1 MNRLRSGGRHFVLHR
16 HEFVFLGSWSVIASL
31 SPPLFLFLFLSL
43 VSALHST
50 QPRALSLSLS
60 LSFLPLS
67 IHTYRSTDP
76 SLFFF
81 RKRPCKNTS
90 SSLSLSLSLAASPSF
105 FPHFVSKPTRHFEYK
120 KNLTPFRSI
129 RHRFDISSSHTRT
142 FGRIKS
148 RNWIGR
154 RFLCSVIKGNK
165 RVLHVLIGKGGYRGK
180 VIGLSSEISVKPDGV
195 FFSGALDF
203 CINLFGN
210 CFQN

>member
-16 HEFVFLGSWSVIASL
+16 HEFVFLGSWSVTASL
-31 SPPLFLFLFLSL
+31 SPLFLFLFLSL

>member
-1 MNRLRSGGRHFVLHR
+1 MCCIDMNLYSSGAGRS
-16 HEFVFLGSWSVIASL
+16 
-31 SPPLFLFLFLSL
+31 PLLSL
-43 VSALHST
+43 L
-50 QPRALSLSLS
+50 
-60 LSFLPLS
+60 
-67 IHTYRSTDP
+67 
-76 SLFFF
+76 
-81 RKRPCKNTS
+81 
-90 SSLSLSLSLAASPSF
+90 SSLSLSLSLSRFRVAFDAASSSLSLFLFPSSNFPYTHTDRPIHPSFSFGKGHVKIHRPLFLSLSLASPSSS

>member
-16 HEFVFLGSWSVIASL
+16 HEFVFLGSWSVTASL
-31 SPPLFLFLFLSL
+31 SPLFLFLFLSL

-50 QPRALSLSLS
+50 QPRALSLSLFP
-60 LSFLPLS
+60 SFHFPYTHTDRPIHPSFSFGKGHVKIHRPL
-67 IHTYRSTDP
+67 
-76 SLFFF
+76 F
-81 RKRPCKNTS
+81 
-90 SSLSLSLSLAASPSF
+90 LSLSLASPSSS

-180 VIGLSSEISVKPDGV
+180 VIGLSSEIPVKPDGV

>member
-1 MNRLRSGGRHFVLHR
+1 MCCIDMNLYSSGAGRSPL
-16 HEFVFLGSWSVIASL
+16 LSLLSSL
-31 SPPLFLFLFLSL
+31 SLSL
-43 VSALHST
+43 SLSRFRVAFDAASS
-50 QPRALSLSLS
+50 SLSLS

>member
-1 MNRLRSGGRHFVLHR
+1 MVDATLCCIDMNLYSSGAGRSPLLSLLSFS
-16 HEFVFLGSWSVIASL
+16 FSFSL
-31 SPPLFLFLFLSL
+31 SFPRCIRRSL
-43 VSALHST
+43 E
-50 QPRALSLSLS
+50 LSLSLFP
-60 LSFLPLS
+60 SFHFPYTHTDRPIHPSFSFGKGHVKIHRPL
-67 IHTYRSTDP
+67 
-76 SLFFF
+76 F
-81 RKRPCKNTS
+81 
-90 SSLSLSLSLAASPSF
+90 LSLSLASPSSS

-180 VIGLSSEISVKPDGV
+180 VIGLSSEIPVKPDGV
-195 FFSGALDF
+195 FFSRATARL
-203 CINLFGN
+203 LH
-210 CFQN
+210 

>member
-1 MNRLRSGGRHFVLHR
+1 MCCIDMNLYSSGAGRS
-16 HEFVFLGSWSVIASL
+16 
-31 SPPLFLFLFLSL
+31 PLLSL
-43 VSALHST
+43 L
-50 QPRALSLSLS
+50 
-60 LSFLPLS
+60 
-67 IHTYRSTDP
+67 
-76 SLFFF
+76 
-81 RKRPCKNTS
+81 
-90 SSLSLSLSLAASPSF
+90 SSLSLSLSLSRFRVAFDAASSSLSLFLFPSSHFPYTHTDRPIHPSFSFGKGHVKIHRPLFLSLSLASPSSS